1 MTRWRSRLLLILA
14 LVGVVGCDHTSKQL
28 VVRRLS
34 ATQAVDLIPGLLE
47 LRKVENTDTAFNLLG
62 RVLEPDTRRALIL
75 CLQGAAIAAIVG
87 MVVRRRRESRT
98 VERVAAALVL
108 GGAVGNFGDR
118 LIRGHVIDF
127 IRVPYWP
134 VFNVADVAV
143 CAGMGLLVLSVRLQ
157 ALRGNSG

>member
-1 MTRWRSRLLLILA
+1 MTRWPSGLLLILA

-28 VVRRLS
+28 VVRRLGE
-34 ATQAVDLIPGLLE
+34 TGTLELIPGVLQ

-62 RVLEPDTRRALIL
+62 GVLDSNARRALIL
-75 CLQGAAIAAIVG
+75 CLQGAVLAAIVG
-87 MVVRRRRESRT
+87 MVVRRWRESRT

-118 LIRGHVIDF
+118 LIHGHVIDF

-134 VFNVADVAV
+134 VFNVADIALCV
-143 CAGMGLLVLSVRLQ
+143 GLGLLALTLRLQ
-157 ALRGNSG
+157 PARGSGG